1 MSESNAGSIYGDAE
15 ARRRRTLDAAAALL
29 AEGGYSA
36 LTIRSVAKRAGT
48 STGLIYQYFADKQ
61 DIFMALL
68 DEAIVEST
76 ERVAALPRD
85 GGVTALLVAII
96 DDSARR
102 WGRVGRMSAIW
113 RDAEGNADSDRESLH
128 EVHRVAA
135 LYDAEVLRA
144 VTEAAEEEGRILL
157 DDERV
162 LPFLLSGLQGVA
174 ATIANN
180 WAAHL
185 DQSELVSFSA
195 AAITRAITRTEPST

>member
-36 LTIRSVAKRAGT
+36 LTIRAVAKRAGT

-68 DEAIVEST
+68 NEAIVGSMN
-76 ERVAALPRD
+76 RIAALPRD
-85 GGVTALLVAII
+85 NGVAALLAAII

-102 WGRVGRMSAIW
+102 WAQVGRMSAIW
-113 RDAEGNADSDRESLH
+113 RDAEGDADPDRESLH
-128 EVHRVAA
+128 EVHRIAA
-135 LYDAEVLRA
+135 LYDHGVLRA
-144 VTEAAEEEGRILL
+144 VTEAAEREGRTLL
-157 DDERV
+157 DDESV

-180 WAAHL
+180 WAPHL
-185 DQSELVSFSA
+185 DPSDLVSFSA
-195 AAITRAITRTEPST
+195 GALTRAITLTEPGA